1 MRKWTVWGVLLI
13 LFAAACSKDPV
24 PEPVEPTKYALKE
37 LGQMSLRE
45 KVGQL
50 FNVRVESLVPGASG
64 SVTGGSQALTD

>member
-24 PEPVEPTKYALKE
+24 PENPVEPKKYALKE
-37 LGQMSLRE
+37 LAQMTLRE

-64 SVTGGSQALTD
+64 SVTGGSEALT